1 MIFMSKVLIFSKSVL
16 SWQSR
21 QGQEEAGGSSTTGT
35 LTRKQAGGN
44 ENGGDFYRQEKK
56 PYVVQCS
63 MEKPVSAK
71 EGGPQKS
78 EVEASENEI

>member
-1 MIFMSKVLIFSKSVL
+1 MCYVGS
-16 SWQSR
+16 SR
-21 QGQEEAGGSSTTGT
+21 QGREEAGGSSTTGT

-44 ENGGDFYRQEKK
+44 KSGGGFKRQENK

-63 MEKPVSAK
+63 MEKPVSAR
-71 EGGPQKS
+71 EGGRQKS